1 MPLAEA
7 FALTFTGPIFITVL
21 SIPVLDETVGLR
33 RWTGLTHRALAVG
46 ISGHDSKGGRFEM
59 GDYHRDLV

>member
-7 FALTFTGPIFITVL
+7 FALSFTGPIFITVL

-33 RWTGLTHRALAVG
+33 RWTGLTQ
-46 ISGHDSKGGRFEM
+46 
-59 GDYHRDLV
+59 